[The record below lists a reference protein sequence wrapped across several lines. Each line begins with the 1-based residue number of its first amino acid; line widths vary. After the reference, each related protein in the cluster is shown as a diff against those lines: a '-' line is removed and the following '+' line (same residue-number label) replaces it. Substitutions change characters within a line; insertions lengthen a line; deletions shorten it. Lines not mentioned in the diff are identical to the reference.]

1 MEEGEFLERVVKERM
16 ESKDMR
22 EKLLSEFRG
31 QLKFNMYEVAVK
43 KHATL

>member
-22 EKLLSEFRG
+22 EKLISEFRG
-31 QLKFNMYEVAVK
+31 QSKLNMYEVAVK